1 MTGRWEVRRQITL
14 GVVLALF
21 IQTGGAL
28 VWFGQ
33 VSERLDQLEMASE
46 RQVSLSERLARL
58 EEQMQ
63 LVRESLVRIER
74 RMGD

>member
-1 MTGRWEVRRQITL
+1 MSGGWELRRQVTL
-14 GVVLALF
+14 GVLLALF

-33 VSERLDQLEMASE
+33 VSERLDQLEAVTE

-58 EEQMQ
+58 EEQTQ